1 MSEQPQDTQTPG
13 QNPVKSNSDATE
25 LLRKLRQKEGNW
37 VEWGLA
43 IAQLV
48 KSGYNPQT
56 IFEETGFEPIQQN
69 QVTVGAQV
77 YASMEKF
84 GTSQETLNHFSKRAS
99 DVLYEFRLLTQEERA
114 LAAELALEHKIDSDE
129 AKEVARAIKDFSR
142 FRNPPEGFTNHP
154 GDAVAYQS
162 WKIARQYTDL
172 QERSRLIAKGLRFA
186 KSPSARK
193 LIEQLLTDFTVVPKR
208 PAPTLPFYRLESASE
223 LARILPVAGEM
234 PLKPQD
240 LQAVPLLEELGS
252 FRMVRFA
259 GEQAWIPLPG
269 WQIIL
274 ASVDPVVIL
283 SNSDRLPSQT
293 PNSTIEQV
301 AVVVDR
307 SQRQWDDG
315 SHFAIDNNG
324 EIDFQWFETAPD
336 DIPILGKVVVI
347 VRPKKVLDEDFNKD
361 SWQIDE

>member
-1 MSEQPQDTQTPG
+1 MNEQPQNTQSPANSSDDTT
-13 QNPVKSNSDATE
+13 S

-37 VEWGLA
+37 VEWGNA

-48 KSGYNPQT
+48 KSGYNPQQ

-84 GTSQETLNHFSKRAS
+84 GASPQTLSHFAQRAS
-99 DVLYEFRLLTQEERA
+99 DILYEFRLLTHTERA
-114 LAAELALEHKIDSDE
+114 SAAELAFAQKIDSDE

-154 GDAVAYQS
+154 GDAIAYQS
-162 WKIARQYTDL
+162 WKIARQYSDL

-186 KSPSARK
+186 HSSSARK
-193 LIEQLLTDFTVVPKR
+193 LIEQLLTDFTVVSKR
-208 PAPTLPFYRLESASE
+208 PAPTLPFYRLESSSD

-240 LQAVPLLEELGS
+240 IKAIPILDEIGS
-252 FRMVRFA
+252 FRMVRFN

-274 ASVDPVVIL
+274 AAVDPVVIL
-283 SNSDRLPSQT
+283 CSSDRLPSQT
-293 PNSTIEQV
+293 ANSTTDQV
-301 AVVVDR
+301 AIVVDR
-307 SQRQWDDG
+307 DQREWDDG
-315 SHFAIDNNG
+315 SHFAIDNDG
-324 EIDFQWFETAPD
+324 EVDFQWFESAPD
-336 DIPILGKVVVI
+336 MPILGKVVVI

>member
-1 MSEQPQDTQTPG
+1 MNEQPQDIQSPE
-13 QNPVKSNSDATE
+13 KLSDDVAAS

-48 KSGYNPQT
+48 KSGYNPQQV
-56 IFEETGFEPIQQN
+56 FEETGFEQVQQN

-84 GTSQETLNHFSKRAS
+84 GASPETLSHFAQRAS
-99 DVLYEFRLLTQEERA
+99 DILYEFRLLTHEERKS
-114 LAAELALEHKIDSDE
+114 AAELAFEKKIDSDE
-129 AKEVARAIKDFSR
+129 AKEIARAIKDFSR

-186 KSPSARK
+186 HSPSARK
-193 LIEQLLTDFTVVPKR
+193 LIEQLLTDFTVVSKR
-208 PAPTLPFYRLESASE
+208 PTPTLPFYRLESASE

-240 LQAVPLLEELGS
+240 LKAVPMLEELGS
-252 FRMVRFA
+252 FRMVRFN

-269 WQIIL
+269 WQIIQ
-274 ASVDPVVIL
+274 AAVDPIVIL
-283 SNSDRLPSQT
+283 SSSDRLPSQT
-293 PNSTIEQV
+293 LNSSIDQV
-301 AVVVDR
+301 AIVVDR
-307 SQRQWDDG
+307 DQREWDEG

-324 EIDFQWFETAPD
+324 EVDFQCFESAPD
-336 DIPILGKVVVI
+336 VPILGKVVVI